1 MSAHVRKGGGRALV
15 LLPPQPHYLYFEVL
29 ARVSPRSS
37 GWQTYLNLA
46 HSTFNKTESADT
58 TELPP
63 TDPLLYCR
71 SNTRMFGS
79 RRPGVCTVIVKVLR
93 SEESL
98 NRSVPVIL
106 PLNLSV
112 ISRVCAF
119 TPSCRGRRT

>member
-1 MSAHVRKGGGRALV
+1 MANLLELSAFNI
-15 LLPPQPHYLYFEVL
+15 QQD
-29 ARVSPRSS
+29 RVC
-37 GWQTYLNLA
+37 GYN
-46 HSTFNKTESADT
+46 
-58 TELPP
+58 ELPP
-63 TDPLLYCR
+63 ADPLLYCR

-119 TPSCRGRRT
+119 TPSCRGRRTGGYVRAHVRIIFPVK